1 MKPAFLKDQAFMA
14 ALREVVE
21 TRGRALWW
29 LGQSGF
35 LIVQNGQAMVMDPYL
50 SDSLTKKYA
59 STDKPHV
66 RMTERVV
73 DPTML
78 GSIGVVDVITSSHAH
93 TDHLDAETLLPLLEG
108 NPQARLVIPAA
119 NRDSVLERLGRS
131 AAARLVELDD
141 GTSAQIGG
149 IEIFGI
155 AS

>member
-1 MKPAFLKDQAFMA
+1 MA

-78 GSIGVVDVITSSHAH
+78 GSIGVVDVITAVHQEK
-93 TDHLDAETLLPLLEG
+93 LDLDVAEAGCRGLLLQ
-108 NPQARLVIPAA
+108 QALRLHDI
-119 NRDSVLERLGRS
+119 
-131 AAARLVELDD
+131 
-141 GTSAQIGG
+141 
-149 IEIFGI
+149 
-155 AS
+155 